1 MRCAHEKPPEAKLN
15 QHGFQHDGFER
26 KRCGVKWA
34 LVTFITAA
42 TVVLVALAWL
52 QSGGLQQHAMFS
64 AATPEAAVRALMT
77 QVQSHNFDQAYA
89 ALDPSS
95 NTDLSSFVQDV
106 AGSNSSLRTYSSLQ
120 SVDVSPLHAD
130 NDHAVVR
137 LRMTWSSA
145 VGSLDDVRDVNVKRD
160 GSVWRVVWPKPAF
173 QAVPPQVVSVNYLR
187 WEVIGRNTSQAW
199 GAQDVDSPKVR
210 ITSMNAIS
218 RPGRVVIL
226 GEVENEDT
234 IPAYLNVNATLLKA
248 DGSPIDE
255 EGSFDLISHVL
266 LPKQVSPYRI
276 DFPGV
281 RLDSVK
287 SVRMDARALLVPAS
301 ADPVIAATN
310 QAVSKD
316 GLNRNVLKGELV
328 NQSGRPVNIAQV
340 LAAYYDDQGK
350 VIWVS
355 DGYVDQA
362 LMPQVPVPFAVDIP
376 DDIAARLKNYRVL
389 VNHYSR
395 SSS

>member
-1 MRCAHEKPPEAKLN
+1 M
-15 QHGFQHDGFER
+15 
-26 KRCGVKWA
+26 KWA
-34 LVTFITAA
+34 LVTFLTIA
-42 TVVLVALAWL
+42 TVVLVVFSWL
-52 QSGGLQQHAMFS
+52 QSGGLKRHAMFS
-64 AATPEAAVRALMT
+64 AVTPEEAVQALMSEI
-77 QVQSHNFDQAYA
+77 QNHNYQQAYA
-89 ALDPSS
+89 SLDRGSD
-95 NTDLSSFVQDV
+95 TDLASFIRDV
-106 AGSNSSLRTYSSLQ
+106 AGSDGSLRTYSSLQ
-120 SVDVSPLHAD
+120 TAEVSPLHAD
-130 NDHAVVR
+130 PDQALVR
-137 LRMTWSSA
+137 VRMNWSSA
-145 VGSLDDVRDVNVKRD
+145 LGSLDDVRDLRVRRD

-173 QAVPPQVVSVNYLR
+173 STVPPQVVPVNYLS
-187 WEVIGRNTSQAW
+187 WDVIGRNTSQNW

-234 IPAYLNVNATLLKA
+234 VPAYLNVNATLLKA
-248 DGSPIDE
+248 DGSPLEE

-281 RLDSVK
+281 RLDAVK

-301 ADPVIAATN
+301 ADPVIAVSD
-310 QAVSKD
+310 QALGKD
-316 GLNRNVLKGELV
+316 GLDRNVLKGALV
-328 NQSGRPVNIAQV
+328 NLSGRPVNIAQV
-340 LAAYYDDQGK
+340 LAAYYDNSGK

-376 DDIAARLKNYRVL
+376 NDIAARLKNYRVI

-395 SSS
+395 LSN

>member
-1 MRCAHEKPPEAKLN
+1 M
-15 QHGFQHDGFER
+15 
-26 KRCGVKWA
+26 KWGLA
-34 LVTFITAA
+34 AFLAIATAG
-42 TVVLVALAWL
+42 LVAFAWL
-52 QSGGLQQHAMFS
+52 QSGGLKQHAMFS
-64 AATPEAAVRALMT
+64 AATPEEAVQALMSKI
-77 QVQSHNFDQAYA
+77 QAHDYQQAYA
-89 ALDPSS
+89 SLDRSS
-95 NTDLSSFVQDV
+95 DTDLASFIREM
-106 AGSNSSLRTYSSLQ
+106 AGSDGSLRTYSSLQ
-120 SVDVSPLHAD
+120 TAEVSPLHAD
-130 NDHAVVR
+130 HDEALVR
-137 LRMTWSSA
+137 LRMNWSSA
-145 VGSLDDVRDVNVKRD
+145 LGSLDDVRDLRVRRD

-173 QAVPPQVVSVNYLR
+173 PTVPPQVVSVNYLS
-187 WEVIGRNTSQAW
+187 WDVIGRNSSQNW

-234 IPAYLNVNATLLKA
+234 VPAYLNVNATLLRA
-248 DGSPIDE
+248 DGSAIEE

-281 RLDSVK
+281 RMDAVK

-301 ADPVIAATN
+301 ADPVIAVTD

-316 GLNRNVLKGELV
+316 GLNRTVLKGELV

-340 LAAYYDDQGK
+340 LAAYYDNFGK

-362 LMPQVPVPFAVDIP
+362 LMPQVPVAFAVDIP
-376 DDIAARLKNYRVL
+376 DDIAARLKNYRVI

-395 SSS
+395 SSN

>member
-1 MRCAHEKPPEAKLN
+1 M
-15 QHGFQHDGFER
+15 
-26 KRCGVKWA
+26 KWV
-34 LVTFITAA
+34 LVTFLAVA
-42 TVVLVALAWL
+42 TTVLVVIAWL
-52 QSGGLQQHAMFS
+52 QSGGLKQHAMFS
-64 AATPEAAVRALMT
+64 AVTPEEAVQALMS
-77 QVQSHNFDQAYA
+77 QIQAHDYQQAYA
-89 ALDPSS
+89 SLDRGSD
-95 NTDLSSFVQDV
+95 TDLASFIREMT
-106 AGSNSSLRTYSSLQ
+106 GSDGSLRTYSSLQ
-120 SVDVSPLHAD
+120 TTEISPLHAD
-130 NDHAVVR
+130 HDEARVR
-137 LRMTWSSA
+137 LRMNWSSA
-145 VGSLDDVRDVNVKRD
+145 LGSLDDVRDLRVRRD

-173 QAVPPQVVSVNYLR
+173 STVPPQVVSVNYLS
-187 WEVIGRNTSQAW
+187 WDVIGRNTSQAW

-234 IPAYLNVNATLLKA
+234 VPAYLNVNATLLKA
-248 DGSPIDE
+248 DGSAIEE

-281 RLDSVK
+281 RMDAVK

-301 ADPVIAATN
+301 ADPVIAVSD

-340 LAAYYDDQGK
+340 LAAYYDNFGK

-376 DDIAARLKNYRVL
+376 DDIAARLKNYRVI
-389 VNHYSR
+389 VNHYWR
-395 SSS
+395 SSN

>member
-1 MRCAHEKPPEAKLN
+1 M
-15 QHGFQHDGFER
+15 
-26 KRCGVKWA
+26 KWGLVA
-34 LVTFITAA
+34 LFAIATA
-42 TVVLVALAWL
+42 VLVAFAWL
-52 QSGGLQQHAMFS
+52 QSGGLKQHAMFS
-64 AATPEAAVRALMT
+64 AVTPEEAVQALM
-77 QVQSHNFDQAYA
+77 SEIRAHNYERAFAS
-89 ALDPSS
+89 LDRSS
-95 NTDLSSFVQDV
+95 DTDLASFTREM
-106 AGSNSSLRTYSSLQ
+106 AGSDGSLRTYSSLQ
-120 SVDVSPLHAD
+120 TAEVSPLHSDQDQAL
-130 NDHAVVR
+130 VR
-137 LRMTWSSA
+137 LRMNWSSA
-145 VGSLDDVRDVNVKRD
+145 LGSLDEVRDLRVHRG
-160 GSVWRVVWPKPAF
+160 GSVWRVIWPKPAF
-173 QAVPPQVVSVNYLR
+173 STVPPQVVSVNYLS
-187 WEVIGRNTSQAW
+187 WDVIGRNASNW

-210 ITSMNAIS
+210 ITSMNAIA

-234 IPAYLNVNATLLKA
+234 VPAYLNVNATLLKA
-248 DGSPIDE
+248 DGSPIEE

-281 RLDSVK
+281 RMDAVK

-301 ADPVIAATN
+301 ADPVIAVSD
-310 QAVSKD
+310 QALSKD

-340 LAAYYDDQGK
+340 LAAYYDNSGK

-376 DDIAARLKNYRVL
+376 DDIAGRLKNYRVI

-395 SSS
+395 SSN

>member
-1 MRCAHEKPPEAKLN
+1 M
-15 QHGFQHDGFER
+15 
-26 KRCGVKWA
+26 KWGLVAFLAVATAA
-34 LVTFITAA
+34 LVAF
-42 TVVLVALAWL
+42 AWL
-52 QSGGLQQHAMFS
+52 QSGGLKQHAMFS
-64 AATPEAAVRALMT
+64 AATPEEAVHALMSEI
-77 QVQSHNFDQAYA
+77 QAHNYQQAYA
-89 ALDPSS
+89 SLDRSS
-95 NTDLSSFVQDV
+95 DTDLASFIRDV
-106 AGSNSSLRTYSSLQ
+106 AGSDGSLRTYSSLQ
-120 SVDVSPLHAD
+120 TAEVSPLHANGD
-130 NDHAVVR
+130 QALVR
-137 LRMTWSSA
+137 VRMNWSSA
-145 VGSLDDVRDVNVKRD
+145 VGSLDDVRDLRVLRD

-173 QAVPPQVVSVNYLR
+173 SKVPLQVVSVNYLS
-187 WEVIGRNTSQAW
+187 WDVIGRNTSQKW
-199 GAQDVDSPKVR
+199 GAQDVDTPKVR

-234 IPAYLNVNATLLKA
+234 VPAYLNVNATLLKA
-248 DGSPIDE
+248 DGSAIDE

-281 RLDSVK
+281 RMDAVK
-287 SVRMDARALLVPAS
+287 SVRMDARSLLVPAS
-301 ADPVIAATN
+301 ADPVIAVSD

-340 LAAYYDDQGK
+340 LAAYYDNSGK

-376 DDIAARLKNYRVL
+376 DDVAERMKNYRVI

-395 SSS
+395 SSN

>member
-1 MRCAHEKPPEAKLN
+1 MKVGLAVFLT
-15 QHGFQHDGFER
+15 
-26 KRCGVKWA
+26 
-34 LVTFITAA
+34 LA
-42 TVVLVALAWL
+42 TVVLVAIAWL
-52 QSGGLQQHAMFS
+52 QSGGVKQHAISS
-64 AATPEAAVRALMT
+64 AATPEQAVQALMSNL
-77 QVQSHNFDQAYA
+77 QAHNFQPAYDS
-89 ALDPSS
+89 LDPSS
-95 NTDLSSFVQDV
+95 DTDIASFIRDV
-106 AGSNSSLRTYSSLQ
+106 AGSDGSLRTYSSLQ
-120 SVDVSPLHAD
+120 SADVSPLHAD
-130 NDHAVVR
+130 PDQALVR
-137 LRMTWSSA
+137 VRMNWSSA
-145 VGSLDDVRDVNVKRD
+145 LGSLDDVRDLRVRRD

-173 QAVPPQVVSVNYLR
+173 PAVPPQVVSVNYLR
-187 WEVIGRNTSQAW
+187 WEVIGRNTSQNW
-199 GAQDVDSPKVR
+199 GSQDVDSPKVR
-210 ITSMNAIS
+210 ITSMNAIA

-226 GEVENEDT
+226 GEVVNEDT

-248 DGSPIDE
+248 DGSPLDE

-281 RLDSVK
+281 RMEAVK

-301 ADPVIAATN
+301 ADPVIAVAD

-316 GLNRNVLKGELV
+316 GLNRTVLKGELV

-340 LAAYYDDQGK
+340 LAAYYDDSGK

-376 DDIAARLKNYRVL
+376 NDIAERLKSYRVI

-395 SSS
+395 TSN

>member
-1 MRCAHEKPPEAKLN
+1 M
-15 QHGFQHDGFER
+15 
-26 KRCGVKWA
+26 KWGLA
-34 LVTFITAA
+34 IFMAVA
-42 TVVLVALAWL
+42 TVILVAVAWV
-52 QSGGLQQHAMFS
+52 QSGGLKQHAMFS
-64 AATPEAAVRALMT
+64 ATTPEQAVQSLMS
-77 QVQSHNFDQAYA
+77 QIQSHNYQQAYA
-89 ALDPSS
+89 SLDRSS
-95 NTDLSSFVQDV
+95 DTDLASFTREM
-106 AGSNSSLRTYSSLQ
+106 AGSDSSLRTLSSLQ
-120 SVDVSPLHAD
+120 SADVSPLHAD
-130 NDHAVVR
+130 NDQAVVR

-145 VGSLDDVRDVNVKRD
+145 LGSLDDVRDVHVRRD
-160 GSVWRVVWPKPAF
+160 GSVWRVVWPKLALPNE
-173 QAVPPQVVSVNYLR
+173 PPQVVSVNYLR
-187 WEVIGRNTSQAW
+187 WEVIGRNASQNW

-234 IPAYLNVNATLLKA
+234 VPAYLNVNATLLKA
-248 DGSPIDE
+248 DGSPIEE

-281 RLDSVK
+281 RMDAVK

-301 ADPVIAATN
+301 ADPVIAVSD

-316 GLNRNVLKGELV
+316 GLDRNVLKGSLV
-328 NQSGRPVNIAQV
+328 NESGRPVNIAQV
-340 LAAYYDDQGK
+340 LAAYYDNSGK

-376 DDIAARLKNYRVL
+376 DDIAARLKNYRVI
-389 VNHYSR
+389 VNHYAR
-395 SSS
+395 SSD

>member
-1 MRCAHEKPPEAKLN
+1 M
-15 QHGFQHDGFER
+15 
-26 KRCGVKWA
+26 KWA
-34 LVTFITAA
+34 LAIFLAIATA
-42 TVVLVALAWL
+42 VLVGFAWL
-52 QSGGLQQHAMFS
+52 HSGGLAQHAMLS
-64 AATPEAAVRALMT
+64 AGTPEEAVQALMSEVRT
-77 QVQSHNFDQAYA
+77 RDYRRAYA
-89 ALDPSS
+89 SLDRSS
-95 NTDLSSFVQDV
+95 DTDLASFTREM
-106 AGSNSSLRTYSSLQ
+106 AGSDGSLRTYSSLQ
-120 SVDVSPLHAD
+120 TAEVSPLHAD
-130 NDHAVVR
+130 RDEAVVR
-137 LRMTWSSA
+137 LRMNWSSA
-145 VGSLDDVRDVNVKRD
+145 LGSLDDVRDLRVRRD

-173 QAVPPQVVSVNYLR
+173 PTVPPQVVSVNYLS
-187 WEVIGRNTSQAW
+187 WDVIGRNTSQNW

-210 ITSMNAIS
+210 ITSMNAVA

-234 IPAYLNVNATLLKA
+234 VPAYLNVNATLLKA
-248 DGSPIDE
+248 DGSAIEE
-255 EGSFDLISHVL
+255 EGSFDLISHML

-281 RLDSVK
+281 RLDAVK

-301 ADPVIAATN
+301 ADPVIAVTD

-328 NQSGRPVNIAQV
+328 NQSGRAVNIAQV
-340 LAAYYDDQGK
+340 LAAYYDNFGK

-362 LMPQVPVPFAVDIP
+362 LMPQVPVAFAVDIP
-376 DDIAARLKNYRVL
+376 DDIAARLKNYRVI

-395 SSS
+395 SSN

>member
-1 MRCAHEKPPEAKLN
+1 M
-15 QHGFQHDGFER
+15 
-26 KRCGVKWA
+26 KWGLA
-34 LVTFITAA
+34 AFLAIATA
-42 TVVLVALAWL
+42 VLVGFAWL
-52 QSGGLQQHAMFS
+52 QSGGLKQHAMFS
-64 AATPEAAVRALMT
+64 AGTPEEAVQALMSEIRAHDY
-77 QVQSHNFDQAYA
+77 QQAYA
-89 ALDPSS
+89 SLDRSS
-95 NTDLSSFVQDV
+95 DTDLASFIREM
-106 AGSNSSLRTYSSLQ
+106 AGSDGSLRTYSSLQ
-120 SVDVSPLHAD
+120 TAEVSPLHAD
-130 NDHAVVR
+130 RDDALVR
-137 LRMTWSSA
+137 LRMNWSSA
-145 VGSLDDVRDVNVKRD
+145 LGSLDDVRDLRVRRD
-160 GSVWRVVWPKPAF
+160 GAVWRVVWPKPAF
-173 QAVPPQVVSVNYLR
+173 STAPPQVVSVNYLS
-187 WEVIGRNTSQAW
+187 WDVIGRNTSQNW

-210 ITSMNAIS
+210 ITSMNAIA

-234 IPAYLNVNATLLKA
+234 VPAYLNVNATLLKA
-248 DGSPIDE
+248 DGSPIEE

-281 RLDSVK
+281 RMDAVK

-301 ADPVIAATN
+301 ADPVIAVTG

-340 LAAYYDDQGK
+340 LAAYYDNFGK

-362 LMPQVPVPFAVDIP
+362 LMPQVPVAFAVDIP
-376 DDIAARLKNYRVL
+376 DDIAGRLKNYRVI

-395 SSS
+395 SSN

>member
-1 MRCAHEKPPEAKLN
+1 M
-15 QHGFQHDGFER
+15 
-26 KRCGVKWA
+26 KWV
-34 LVTFITAA
+34 LVCFIGIA
-42 TVVLVALAWL
+42 TVVLVAMAWV
-52 QSGGLQQHAMFS
+52 QSGGLTRHVMLS
-64 AATPEAAVRALMT
+64 APTPEAAVQSLMSEIQAHNYRRAYE
-77 QVQSHNFDQAYA
+77 S
-89 ALDPSS
+89 LDRSS
-95 NTDLSSFVQDV
+95 DTDLASFTREM
-106 AGSNSSLRTYSSLQ
+106 AGSDSSLRTYSTLQ
-120 SVDVSPLHAD
+120 SADVSPLHANGD
-130 NDHAVVR
+130 EAVVR

-145 VGSLDDVRDVNVKRD
+145 VGSLDDVRDLHVRRD
-160 GSVWRVVWPKPAF
+160 GAVWRVVWPKLSMPTE
-173 QAVPPQVVSVNYLR
+173 PPQVVSVNYLR
-187 WEVIGRNTSQAW
+187 WEVIGRNTSQTW
-199 GAQDVDSPKVR
+199 GAQNVDSPKVR

-218 RPGRVVIL
+218 RPGRVVIV

-234 IPAYLNVNATLLKA
+234 VPAYLNVNATLLKA
-248 DGSPIDE
+248 DGSPIEE

-281 RLDSVK
+281 RMDAVK

-301 ADPVIAATN
+301 ADPVIAISD

-316 GLNRNVLKGELV
+316 GLDRNVLKGELV
-328 NQSGRPVNIAQV
+328 NESGRPVNIAQV
-340 LAAYYDDQGK
+340 VAAYYDDSGK

-376 DDIAARLKNYRVL
+376 DDIAGRLKNYRVI

-395 SSS
+395 LSS

>member
-1 MRCAHEKPPEAKLN
+1 MR
-15 QHGFQHDGFER
+15 
-26 KRCGVKWA
+26 W
-34 LVTFITAA
+34 
-42 TVVLVALAWL
+42 VLVAFVTVATVILVAFAWV
-52 QSGGLQQHAMFS
+52 QSGGMKEHAIFS
-64 AATPEAAVRALMT
+64 AQTPEAAVQALMSDI
-77 QVQSHNFDQAYA
+77 QSHNFQPAYA
-89 ALDPSS
+89 SLDRSS
-95 NTDLSSFVQDV
+95 NTDLESFTRDV
-106 AGSNSSLRTYSSLQ
+106 AGSDGSLRTYSSLQ
-120 SVDVSPLHAD
+120 TADVSPLHAD
-130 NDHAVVR
+130 QDQALVR
-137 LRMTWSSA
+137 VRMNWSSA
-145 VGSLDDVRDVNVKRD
+145 VGSLDDVRDLRVRRD

-173 QAVPPQVVSVNYLR
+173 PAVPPQVMSVNYLR
-187 WEVIGRNTSQAW
+187 WEVIGRNASQNW
-199 GAQDVDSPKVR
+199 GSQDVDSPKVR

-234 IPAYLNVNATLLKA
+234 VPAYLNVNATLLKA
-248 DGSPIDE
+248 DGSPLEE

-281 RLDSVK
+281 RMDAVK

-301 ADPVIAATN
+301 ADPVIAVAG
-310 QAVSKD
+310 QALSKD

-340 LAAYYDDQGK
+340 LAAYYDDSGK

-376 DDIAARLKNYRVL
+376 NDIAGRLKSYRVI

-395 SSS
+395 SSN

>member
-1 MRCAHEKPPEAKLN
+1 M
-15 QHGFQHDGFER
+15 
-26 KRCGVKWA
+26 KWP
-34 LVTFITAA
+34 LVAFLAIATAA
-42 TVVLVALAWL
+42 LVALAWL
-52 QSGGLQQHAMFS
+52 QSGGLKQRAMFS
-64 AATPEAAVRALMT
+64 AVTPEAAVQAVMSEI
-77 QVQSHNFDQAYA
+77 QAHNYKKAYA
-89 ALDPSS
+89 SLDPSS
-95 NTDLSSFVQDV
+95 DTDLESFTRDV
-106 AGSNSSLRTYSSLQ
+106 AGSDGSLRTYSSLQ
-120 SVDVSPLHAD
+120 TAEVSPLHAD
-130 NDHAVVR
+130 ADQALVR
-137 LRMTWSSA
+137 VRMNWSSA
-145 VGSLDDVRDVNVKRD
+145 VGSLDDVRDLRVRRD
-160 GSVWRVVWPKPAF
+160 GSVWRVVWPKPGLS
-173 QAVPPQVVSVNYLR
+173 AVPLQVVSVNYLS
-187 WEVIGRNTSQAW
+187 WDVIGRNTSQIW

-210 ITSMNAIS
+210 ITSMNAIA

-234 IPAYLNVNATLLKA
+234 VPAYLNVNATLLKA

-281 RLDSVK
+281 RMDAVK

-301 ADPVIAATN
+301 ADPVIAVTD
-310 QAVSKD
+310 QMLSKD

-340 LAAYYDDQGK
+340 LAAYYDNSGK

-376 DDIAARLKNYRVL
+376 DDIADRMKNYRVI

-395 SSS
+395 AGS

>member
-1 MRCAHEKPPEAKLN
+1 MKW
-15 QHGFQHDGFER
+15 GFT
-26 KRCGVKWA
+26 
-34 LVTFITAA
+34 TFITIA
-42 TVVLVALAWL
+42 TVVLVAIAWV
-52 QSGGLQQHAMFS
+52 QSGGLKQHAMFS
-64 AATPEAAVRALMT
+64 AVTPEQAVQALMAEI
-77 QVQSHNFDQAYA
+77 QSHNFQQAYA
-89 ALDPSS
+89 SLDPSS
-95 NTDLSSFVQDV
+95 DIDLESFTRDV
-106 AGSNSSLRTYSSLQ
+106 AGSDGSLRTYSTLQ
-120 SVDVSPLHAD
+120 SADVNPLHANRD
-130 NDHAVVR
+130 QAVVR
-137 LRMTWSSA
+137 VRMNWSSA
-145 VGSLDDVRDVNVKRD
+145 VGSIDDVRDVQVRRE
-160 GSVWRVVWPKPAF
+160 GPVWRVVWPKPAVTT
-173 QAVPPQVVSVNYLR
+173 VPPQVVAVNYLR
-187 WEVIGRNTSQAW
+187 WEVIGRTTSQNW

-234 IPAYLNVNATLLKA
+234 VPAYLNVNATLLNA
-248 DGSPIDE
+248 DGSPIEE
-255 EGSFDLISHVL
+255 EGSFDMISHIL

-281 RLDSVK
+281 RMDRVK

-301 ADPVIAATN
+301 ADPVIAISDQSVT
-310 QAVSKD
+310 KD
-316 GLNRNVLKGELV
+316 ALSRNILKGDLV

-340 LAAYYDDQGK
+340 LATYYDDLGK

-376 DDIAARLKNYRVL
+376 DDIAARLKNYRVI

-395 SSS
+395 TSS